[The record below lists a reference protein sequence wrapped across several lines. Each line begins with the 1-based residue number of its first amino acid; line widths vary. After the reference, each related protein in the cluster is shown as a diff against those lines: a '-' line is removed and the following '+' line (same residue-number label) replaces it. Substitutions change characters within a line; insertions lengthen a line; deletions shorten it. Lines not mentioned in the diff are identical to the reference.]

1 MGSDMKIKQI
11 TYILH
16 NFWVTVFSIQK
27 IRHLL
32 TSTPK
37 VSFLVRIKLTTFLKK
52 QIHSKCKDQS
62 TKGPLPKKKS
72 TKGKTN
78 AIQVKVTQSYQEQST
93 I

>member
-62 TKGPLPKKKS
+62 TKG
-72 TKGKTN
+72 KTTT
-78 AIQVKVTQSYQEQST
+78 IQVKVTQSYQEQST